1 MSLRGATGAVF
12 RRELQLFSKRKSD
25 WANPLVFFLIV
36 CALFPFAV
44 GSESERL
51 KLIGIGVIFVGAL
64 LAAMLSLPRLFDEDA
79 RDGSLELMLT
89 STEPLAALILAR
101 VAALS
106 LALGVA
112 LAAVTPVFALF
123 YALPFDVAGILALS
137 VLMAV
142 PTLLLIGAI
151 AAALLVSARGGAILT
166 AVLVLP
172 LTVPTLI
179 FGAGAAL
186 KVLYGESPMAELAL
200 QGAFMLLALAL
211 CPLAAAA
218 ALRISTD

>member
-12 RRELQLFSKRKSD
+12 RRELQLFAKRKSD

-89 STEPLAALILAR
+89 STEPLAALILSR

-123 YALPFDVAGILALS
+123 YALPFDVAGMLALS

>member
-1 MSLRGATGAVF
+1 MSLRSATGAVF
-12 RRELQLFSKRKSD
+12 RRELQLFAKRKSD

-79 RDGSLELMLT
+79 RDGSLELILT
-89 STEPLAALILAR
+89 ASEPLAALILAR

-123 YALPFDVAGILALS
+123 YALPLDVAGMLAAS

-186 KVLYGESPMAELAL
+186 KVLYGESPVAELAL
-200 QGAFMLLALAL
+200 QAAFMLLALAL
-211 CPLAAAA
+211 CPIAAAA
-218 ALRISTD
+218 ALKISTD

>member
-1 MSLRGATGAVF
+1 MSLRRATGAVF
-12 RRELQLFSKRKSD
+12 RRELQLFAKRKSD

-51 KLIGIGVIFVGAL
+51 KLMGIGVIFVGAL
-64 LAAMLSLPRLFDEDA
+64 LAAMLSLPRLFDEDS

-89 STEPLAALILAR
+89 STEPPAMLILAR

-106 LALGVA
+106 LALGLA
-112 LAAVTPVFALF
+112 LAAVTPLFAVF
-123 YALPFDVAGILALS
+123 YSLPFDVSAMLALT

-172 LTVPTLI
+172 LTIPTLI

-186 KVLYGESPMAELAL
+186 KVFYGESPVAELAL

-218 ALRISTD
+218 ALKISTD

>member
-1 MSLRGATGAVF
+1 MSLRVAVGAVF
-12 RRELQLFSKRKSD
+12 RREMQLFARRKSD
-25 WANPLVFFLIV
+25 WANPLMFFLIV
-36 CALFPFAV
+36 CSLFPFAV

-79 RDGSLELMLT
+79 RDGSLELLT
-89 STEPLAALILAR
+89 SPEPLAVLILAR

-112 LAAVTPVFALF
+112 LAVVSPVFALF
-123 YALPFDVAGILALS
+123 YALPGDVAAMLALT
-137 VLMAV
+137 VAMAV
-142 PTLLLIGAI
+142 PTLLLVGAI

-172 LTVPTLI
+172 LTIPTLI

-186 KVLYGESPMAELAL
+186 RVLYGESPSAELAL
-200 QGAFMLLALAL
+200 QAAFMLLALAL

-218 ALRISTD
+218 ALKISTD

>member
-1 MSLRGATGAVF
+1 MSLRSATSAVF
-12 RRELQLFSKRKSD
+12 RRELQLFAKRKSD

-106 LALGVA
+106 LALGMA
-112 LAAVTPVFALF
+112 LAAVTPLFALF
-123 YALPFDVAGILALS
+123 HALQFEVAAMLAIS

-151 AAALLVSARGGAILT
+151 AAALLVAARGGAVLT

-186 KVLYGESPMAELAL
+186 KVLYGESPVAELAL
-200 QGAFMLLALAL
+200 QAAFMLLALAL

-218 ALRISTD
+218 ALKISTD

>member
-12 RRELQLFSKRKSD
+12 RRELQLFAKRKSD

-64 LAAMLSLPRLFDEDA
+64 LAAMLSLPRLFDEDEL
-79 RDGSLELMLT
+79 DSSLELMLT

-123 YALPFDVAGILALS
+123 YALPFDVAGMLALS

-218 ALRISTD
+218 ALKISTD

>member
-1 MSLRGATGAVF
+1 MSLRAASAAVF
-12 RRELQLFSKRKSD
+12 RREMQLFARRKSD
-25 WANPLVFFLIV
+25 WANPIVFFLIV

-44 GSESERL
+44 GSESEKL

-64 LAAMLSLPRLFDEDA
+64 LSAMLSLPRLFEEDA
-79 RDGSLELMLT
+79 RDGSLELMLA
-89 STEPLAALILAR
+89 SGEPLAVLILAR
-101 VAALS
+101 IAALS
-106 LALGVA
+106 LGLGAALTVA
-112 LAAVTPVFALF
+112 TPVFALF
-123 YALPFDVAGILALS
+123 YALPFDVAGMLALS
-137 VLMAV
+137 VAMAV

-172 LTVPTLI
+172 LTIPTLI

-186 KVLYGESPMAELAL
+186 KVLYGESPVAELAL
-200 QGAFMLLALAL
+200 QGAFLLLALAL

-218 ALRISTD
+218 ALKISTD

>member
-12 RRELQLFSKRKSD
+12 RRELQLFAKRKSD

-112 LAAVTPVFALF
+112 LAAVTPVSRE
-123 YALPFDVAGILALS
+123 LS
-137 VLMAV
+137 L
-142 PTLLLIGAI
+142 
-151 AAALLVSARGGAILT
+151 
-166 AVLVLP
+166 
-172 LTVPTLI
+172 
-179 FGAGAAL
+179 
-186 KVLYGESPMAELAL
+186 
-200 QGAFMLLALAL
+200 
-211 CPLAAAA
+211 
-218 ALRISTD
+218 

>member
-1 MSLRGATGAVF
+1 VSLARATTAVF
-12 RRELQLFSKRKSD
+12 RRELQLFARRKSD
-25 WANPLVFFLIV
+25 WANPLMFFLIV
-36 CALFPFAV
+36 CSLFPFAV

-51 KLIGIGVIFVGAL
+51 KTIGIGVIFVGAL

-79 RDGSLELMLT
+79 RDGSLELLLT
-89 STEPLAALILAR
+89 SPEPLAALILAR

-106 LALGVA
+106 LALGIA
-112 LAAVTPVFALF
+112 LALVTPLFALF
-123 YALPFDVAGILALS
+123 YALPFDVAGMLAVN
-137 VLMAV
+137 VLLAV
-142 PTLLLIGAI
+142 PTLLLVGSI

-172 LTVPTLI
+172 LTIPTLI

-186 KVLYGESPMAELAL
+186 KVFYGESPIAELAL
-200 QGAFMLLALAL
+200 QAAFFLLALAL

-218 ALRISTD
+218 ALKISTD

>member
-1 MSLRGATGAVF
+1 VSLARATTAVF
-12 RRELQLFSKRKSD
+12 RRELQLFARRKSD
-25 WANPLVFFLIV
+25 WANPLMFFLIV
-36 CALFPFAV
+36 CSLFPFAV
-44 GSESERL
+44 GSESEKL

-79 RDGSLELMLT
+79 RDGSLEVMLA
-89 STEPLAALILAR
+89 SPEPLAALILAR

-112 LAAVTPVFALF
+112 LAAVTPVFAVF
-123 YALPFDVAGILALS
+123 YALPFDVAGMLAIN
-137 VLMAV
+137 VLIAV
-142 PTLLLIGAI
+142 PTLLLVGSI

-172 LTVPTLI
+172 LTIPTLI

-186 KVLYGESPMAELAL
+186 KVFYGESPAAELAL
-200 QGAFMLLALAL
+200 QAAFMLLALAL

-218 ALRISTD
+218 ALKISTD